1 MQTDSLN
8 ARRGSTCGRRRGA
21 MTLLEVMASISVL
34 LIIGIS
40 AASILGKVTEVGA
53 RSSSSQQ
60 WRQSAQRLSGVL
72 RRDVR
77 AAEEVQLD
85 SDEALIELVSDA
97 QAIRY
102 LWSSESGDLIRQVQ
116 RDDLPTEFDRFK
128 LPPDCRPTVR
138 TSGDVVALDLK
149 QPRQQHPWIIEA
161 KRP

>member
-1 MQTDSLN
+1 MRIDPLI
-8 ARRGSTCGRRRGA
+8 ARRRLTWGRRRGA
-21 MTLLEVMASISVL
+21 MTLLELMASISVL

-40 AASILGKVTEVGA
+40 AASILGKVTDIGA

-60 WRQSAQRLSGVL
+60 YRQSVQRLSGVL

-77 AAEEVQLD
+77 GATEVNLA
-85 SDEALIELVSDA
+85 SDEALIELVADA
-97 QAIRY
+97 RVIRY
-102 LWSSESGDLIRQVQ
+102 LWNSESGDLIRQSK

-138 TSGDVVALDLK
+138 ASGDVVALDLK
-149 QPRQQHPWIIEA
+149 QQRQQHPWIIEA